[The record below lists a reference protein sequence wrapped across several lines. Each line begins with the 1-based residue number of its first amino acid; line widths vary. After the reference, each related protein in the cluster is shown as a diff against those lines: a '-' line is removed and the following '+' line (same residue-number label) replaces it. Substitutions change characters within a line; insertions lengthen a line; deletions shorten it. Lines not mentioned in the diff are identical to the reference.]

1 MTNRVKEEKNCEER
15 MLYVI
20 RPVCAEPSKTK
31 RLDQVLEFALEGIP
45 YKKITTIEDFQN
57 LKGKRLL
64 FAVNLG
70 ESGINLEYYQYLKE
84 MRLHPDLLKNCVGG
98 LILDGSSEL
107 YTKSVARE
115 LVFAA
120 NQAGCTFPG
129 RPLVEGTRVLF
140 NFKVQAKNLNTDCF
154 SAYLE
159 ASRILV
165 HQIVNYEKKPV
176 KEPKLL
182 VLHASNH
189 KTSNTMT
196 LWNLVKES
204 LEHCFIQEISLR
216 NGAIQ
221 DCAGCPYTM
230 CMHYSADSKC
240 YYGGVVVEQVYPAI
254 SECDALVM
262 LCPNY
267 NDAVSANVSAS
278 INRLTALFRKQRFY
292 EKKVFALIVSGYSGG
307 DIVAQQLIG
316 ALNMNKSFT
325 LPEKFC
331 MLETAN
337 DPGSILQINGI
348 AERAEAFAHH
358 IQKCLCEKA
367 T

>member
-1 MTNRVKEEKNCEER
+1 MMKTERANDKEEEL
-15 MLYVI
+15 LYVI

-31 RLDQVLEFALEGIP
+31 RLDQVLEFALAGISHRE
-45 YKKITTIEDFQN
+45 ITNVEAFKN
-57 LKGKRLL
+57 LRGKRLL

-84 MRLHPDLLKNCVGG
+84 MRLNLNLLEGCVGG
-98 LILDGSSEL
+98 LILDGNSEL

-120 NQAGCTFPG
+120 NQAGCAFPG

-159 ASRILV
+159 ASRALV
-165 HQIVNYEKKPV
+165 RQIIDYKKNPMKKPN
-176 KEPKLL
+176 LL

-196 LWNLVKES
+196 LWNLIKES
-204 LEHCFIQEISLR
+204 LSECTVQEISLR

-230 CMHYSADSKC
+230 CMHYSAHSNC
-240 YYGGVVVEQVYPAI
+240 YYGGVVVEQVYPAVL
-254 SECDALVM
+254 ECDAVVV

-267 NDAVSANVSAS
+267 NDAVSANISAT

-292 EKKVFALIVSGYSGG
+292 EKKLFAVIVSGYSGG

-316 ALNMNKSFT
+316 ALNMNKSFA

-348 AERAEAFAHH
+348 SGRSQIFAHH
-358 IQKCLCEKA
+358 MEECLCGKKE
-367 T
+367 